1 MRPSPAEMQTFTFY
15 QIEVGEPDPRWV
27 RCELRYRHKDHH
39 HYASAEGVL
48 VWWKRKHKR
57 KRSRR

>member
-1 MRPSPAEMQTFTFY
+1 MRPSPADMQVFTVH

-27 RCELRYRHKDHH
+27 RCELRYRHKNH

-48 VWWKRKHKR
+48 IWWKRKHKR